1 MTDEDKYN
9 ILYFEVRAMDAV
21 SYSDLRQNLK
31 SYLDKVYHDHD
42 QLIVTRKNDENLVI
56 LSVGEY
62 NSLIETSYLLSSRA
76 NAEHLRLSVEQ
87 LNSGKLSPRELLK
100 DE

>member
-1 MTDEDKYN
+1 
-9 ILYFEVRAMDAV
+9 MDAV

-31 SYLDKVYHDHD
+31 SYLDRVYHDHD

-62 NSLIETSYLLSSRA
+62 NSLLETSYLLSSKA
-76 NAEHLRLSVEQ
+76 NTDHLGLSIQQ
-87 LNSGKLSPRELLK
+87 LNSGKITSRDLLNV
-100 DE
+100 E

>member
-1 MTDEDKYN
+1 
-9 ILYFEVRAMDAV
+9 MDAV

-31 SYLDKVYHDHD
+31 TYLDKVYHDHD

-62 NSLIETSYLLSSRA
+62 NSLLETSYLLSSKA
-76 NAEHLRLSVEQ
+76 NADHLKLSIDQ
-87 LNSGKLSPRELLK
+87 LNAGKTSSKELLN

>member
-1 MTDEDKYN
+1 
-9 ILYFEVRAMDAV
+9 MDAV

-31 SYLDKVYHDHD
+31 SYLDKVYYDHD
-42 QLIVTRKNDENLVI
+42 PLIVTRKNSENLVI

-62 NSLIETSYLLSSRA
+62 NSLLETSYLLSSKA
-76 NAEHLRLSVEQ
+76 NADHLKLSIDQ
-87 LNSGKLSPRELLK
+87 LNSGKTTTKELLK

>member
-1 MTDEDKYN
+1 
-9 ILYFEVRAMDAV
+9 MDAV

-31 SYLDKVYHDHD
+31 SYLDRVYHDHD

-56 LSVGEY
+56 LSIGEY
-62 NSLIETSYLLSSRA
+62 NSLIETSYLLSSQA
-76 NAEHLRLSVEQ
+76 NAEHLNLSIAQ
-87 LNSGKLSPRELLK
+87 LNSGSSTSRDLLS

>member
-1 MTDEDKYN
+1 
-9 ILYFEVRAMDAV
+9 MDAV

-31 SYLDKVYHDHD
+31 SYLDRVYHDHD

-56 LSVGEY
+56 LSIDEY

-76 NAEHLRLSVEQ
+76 NAEHLSLSISQ
-87 LNSGKLSPRELLK
+87 LNAGVSTSRELLN